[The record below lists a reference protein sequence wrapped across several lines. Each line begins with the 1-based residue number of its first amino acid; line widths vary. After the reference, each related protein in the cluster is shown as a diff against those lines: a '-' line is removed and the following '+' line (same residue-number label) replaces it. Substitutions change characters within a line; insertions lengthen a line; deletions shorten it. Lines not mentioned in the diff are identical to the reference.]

1 MDFYIPATLEQDFND
16 MVDTFGV
23 ACVLNYNATTPTN
36 VTVTFSNKDTEAM
49 FSDIKDNARMLRFKL
64 SDTITKG
71 DYLTDVNSVVHLVT
85 QSPYKD
91 INSYK
96 SQSQICSN
104 VITFVR
110 WEKEVLHNT
119 TGDVISL
126 AGYENIA
133 EDVYCFVSKSGVGTL
148 DGGNDTIGLT
158 SKNKIVLGFQYNA
171 DTSLIKVGD
180 EFEFMSEQYAIQNID
195 TTQLSDGAT
204 IGMIIIYAEKLEGGS
219 RVA

>member
-1 MDFYIPATLEQDFND
+1 MDFYIPATLEQDFDD

-23 ACVLNYNATTPTN
+23 ACILNYNATTPTN
-36 VTVTFSNKDTEAM
+36 ITVTFSNKDTETV

-64 SDTITKG
+64 SDTIIKG
-71 DYLTDVNSVVHLVT
+71 DYLTDVNGVVHLVT
-85 QSPYKD
+85 QNPYKD

-96 SQSQICSN
+96 TQSQMCPN
-104 VITFVR
+104 VITFTR

-133 EDVYCFVSKSGVGTL
+133 EDIYCFVSKSGVGTL
-148 DGGNDTIGLT
+148 DGGNDTIGLI
-158 SKNKIVLGFQYNA
+158 SKNKIVLGSQYNSE
-171 DTSLIKVGD
+171 TSLIKVGD
-180 EFEFMSEQYAIQNID
+180 EFEFMSEQYKIQNID
-195 TTQLSDGAT
+195 TTQLPDGVT
-204 IGMIIIYAEKLEGGS
+204 IGLILVYADKLEGGS